1 MHVPA
6 YQLTRSS
13 SRIARTSRNRTWT
26 FHPQMKHT
34 TNKDK
39 IRSKKLLFIIHRM
52 ALFAPDSLRDL
63 ATLSKND
70 ALFSVAIF

>member
-1 MHVPA
+1 
-6 YQLTRSS
+6 
-13 SRIARTSRNRTWT
+13 
-26 FHPQMKHT
+26 MKHT

-39 IRSKKLLFIIHRM
+39 IRSKKLLFIVHRM

-70 ALFSVAIF
+70 ALFSVAIFYLYT